1 MYYCGIS
8 SRRDKKYFGGDFMK
22 TVGIVF
28 LLSVV
33 ITAILYLFIRKKITK
48 DIIFHIY
55 AIMLMFWSFFIILG
69 FSALTWHVVRWV
81 AVTYL
86 K

>member
-1 MYYCGIS
+1 MYTRG
-8 SRRDKKYFGGDFMK
+8 GGDFIK
-22 TVGIVF
+22 TVAIVS
-28 LLSVV
+28 LLSVI
-33 ITAILYLFIRKKITK
+33 ITAILYLFTRKKINK
-48 DIIFHIY
+48 DFVFHIY